1 MRNLEITTRSLE
13 IIMRSTVFGAVLFLS
28 LSFTPLP
35 VGAQGWPE
43 VFDPFRLLTLNLQV
57 DPADWDTIR
66 RDITNEIEVPAQLW
80 ADGEAGI
87 LVSVRRKS
95 SRALPSEA
103 TPIKVGLK
111 VDVNE
116 YVAGQEWNGLV
127 KLSLENGG
135 DIHPLHE
142 GMAWQLHELASQAGY
157 YGPEPHA
164 ALASWVRVNVNG
176 EYIGLYTSVEQRDKR
191 LLENRGVYVK
201 NSTWLYEIDDISAWA
216 LEVGNPHSPAF
227 GALCYKPFAAGGKG
241 KNSACA
247 TPGDAALLAQLES
260 LIEMRAMLTQ
270 SAVDAFTDNPDALFS
285 HGKNFSFADFAHG
298 GLRRRYYPWDLD
310 AVFRSTTSS
319 IYGTEGRRGVKQTEY
334 ERLLLNHPT
343 YRAEYNAIVTNLFS
357 GGGPL
362 SESEQ
367 HAFLDALE
375 PVLAGAIT
383 DDPYLGEDSAAT
395 FAKLEGWI
403 STRIANVLA
412 QAAANGPPPPRN

>member
-1 MRNLEITTRSLE
+1 
-13 IIMRSTVFGAVLFLS
+13 MRSAVFGAVLFLF

-35 VGAQGWPE
+35 VGAQGWPA
-43 VFDPFRLLTLNLQV
+43 VFDPFRLLTLNLEI

-66 RDITNEIEVPAQLW
+66 RDITNVIEVPAQLW
-80 ADGEAGI
+80 ADGEAPI

-95 SRALPSEA
+95 SRALPSE
-103 TPIKVGLK
+103 TNPIKVGLK
-111 VDVNE
+111 VDINE

-157 YGPEPHA
+157 CGPEQHA

-176 EYIGLYTSVEQRDKR
+176 EYLGLYTSVEQRDKR
-191 LLENRGVYVK
+191 LLENRGIYVK

-216 LEVGNPHSPAF
+216 LEVGNPHSPTF
-227 GALCYKPFAAGGKG
+227 GALCYKPFAVGGRG
-241 KNSACA
+241 KSSACA
-247 TPGDAALLAQLES
+247 TPGDAALETQLES
-260 LIEMRAMLTQ
+260 LVEMGGMLTQ
-270 SAVDAFTDNPDALFS
+270 GAVDAFTDNPDALFS
-285 HGKNFSFADFAHG
+285 HGKNFKFADFAHG
-298 GLRRRYYPWDLD
+298 GLERRYYPWDLD
-310 AVFRSTTSS
+310 AVFRVTTSS
-319 IYGTEGRRGVKQTEY
+319 IYGTESRRGVKQTDY
-334 ERLLLNHPT
+334 ERILLDHPT

-357 GGGPL
+357 VGGPL

-375 PVLAGAIT
+375 PVLAPAIA
-383 DDPYLGEDSAAT
+383 DDPYLGDSAGA
-395 FAKLEGWI
+395 FAALERWI

-412 QAAANGPPPPRN
+412 QAAANGPPPPRD